1 MTKKAVSENN
11 FKQTEIGE
19 IPADWDV
26 KPLHSVCVETTT
38 INPAKNPNTVIE
50 YVDVSSVSREGC
62 RIIGA
67 TKYAG
72 KDAPGRARNLVKHR
86 DVIFATVR
94 PTLRR
99 VALVPKELDGQVVS
113 TAFCVIRALET
124 QAHPEYLYYVV
135 SSPDFVT
142 RVGRLERGASY
153 PAVTDANILN
163 QKIALPT
170 RPEQERIAGVLSKIQ
185 QAVTNQERIV
195 ADLRELKVATIAKL
209 FREGLRGE
217 PLKQTEIG
225 EIPQSWDI
233 IPASKFCVH
242 ITDGTH
248 DTPKPS
254 SEGHFLI
261 TSKNLRD
268 GIVDFSGAYKISV
281 ADYLEINKRSAV
293 DKYDVIFGM
302 IGTVGAPVIVSEN
315 APKFAIKNVGLFKT
329 GDKNKSIWLINYFES
344 PVAQRLIKAQLTGAT
359 QKYVPL
365 WFLREFPLIVPTDI
379 AILNEIS
386 DVLEQMNRRISL
398 GEQKLTQYRA
408 LFSSTRNQLMTGKV
422 RVS

>member
-1 MTKKAVSENN
+1 MAKTITK
-11 FKQTEIGE
+11 FKLTEIGE
-19 IPADWDV
+19 IPADWSIRSIGALCSRR
-26 KPLHSVCVETTT
+26 KEQIIPTNTG
-38 INPAKNPNTVIE
+38 INRYVGLEHLDPGFSIIRRWGNEIGLRSAKNKFKLG
-50 YVDVSSVSREGC
+50 DVL
-62 RIIGA
+62 
-67 TKYAG
+67 YG
-72 KDAPGRARNLVKHR
+72 KLRPYLDKSAVAEWGGVCSTDILVLSPLKN
-86 DVIFATVR
+86 
-94 PTLRR
+94 
-99 VALVPKELDGQVVS
+99 E
-113 TAFCVIRALET
+113 CV
-124 QAHPEYLYYVV
+124 PEYLGFLLHTG
-135 SSPDFVT
+135 DFLGHAKSTTKGVNHPRT
-142 RVGRLERGASY
+142 SWDDIKRFSCCV
-153 PAVTDANILN
+153 P
-163 QKIALPT
+163 QKL
-170 RPEQERIAGVLSKIQ
+170 EQERIAGVLSKIQ
-185 QAVTNQERIV
+185 KVVENQEKIV
-195 ADLRELKVATIAKL
+195 SDLRELKAATIAKL

-225 EIPQSWDI
+225 EIPQSWEV

-254 SEGHFLI
+254 AEGHFLI

-365 WFLREFPLIVPTDI
+365 WFLREFPLIVPTDM

-386 DVLEQMNRRISL
+386 GVLEQINRRISL
-398 GEQKLTQYRA
+398 GEQKLTQYRV
-408 LFSSTRNQLMTGKV
+408 LFSSTLNQLMTGKV
-422 RVS
+422 RIKE